1 MTLTPLLY
9 MPLYLQI
16 HVSCALV
23 SIVLS
28 AFVVWRR
35 KRDRLHKITGYIW
48 SLTMAA
54 VALSSFWIREY
65 AMVGPFSPIHLLSVL
80 TLWTLWSGIRY
91 AIAGRIRA
99 HRAAFRNLYWY
110 GLLVAGT
117 LNFLPGRRMNQ
128 VVFGDAPDLGLWFI
142 GTVAGLVVAINLSIF
157 VARRWGARSA
167 AAAA

>member
-1 MTLTPLLY
+1 MTLTPLLH

-16 HVSCALV
+16 HVTCALV
-23 SIVLS
+23 SVILG
-28 AFVVWRR
+28 AFVVLRR

-48 SLTMAA
+48 TVAMAA
-54 VALSSFWIREY
+54 VALSSFWIREF
-65 AMVGPFSPIHLLSVL
+65 ALIGPFSPIHLLSVL
-80 TLWTLWSGIRY
+80 TLWTLWSGIRF
-91 AIAGRIRA
+91 AVAGRIRA

-128 VVFGDAPDLGLWFI
+128 VVFGNAPDMGLWLI
-142 GTVAGLVVAINLSIF
+142 GAVAGLALAFNLGLF
-157 VARRWGARSA
+157 AARRRRAVSA

>member
-1 MTLTPLLY
+1 MTLTPLLH

-23 SIVLS
+23 SIILG
-28 AFVVWRR
+28 AFVVLRR

-48 SLTMAA
+48 AVAMAA

-65 AMVGPFSPIHLLSVL
+65 ALIGPFSPIHLLSVL
-80 TLWTLWSGIRY
+80 TLWTLWSGIRF
-91 AIAGRIRA
+91 AVAGHIRA

-128 VVFGDAPDLGLWFI
+128 VVFANAPDLGLWFI
-142 GTVAGLVVAINLSIF
+142 GAVAGLVVTINLWVF
-157 VARRWGARSA
+157 VARRWGPRNA